1 MELRN
6 RGVDGAKE
14 GKEGLGGNSVEQGA
28 GQPQEGLRFLRPRE
42 GSRGPQRGQ
51 LESTASPTCFLWDLG
66 CIVGGKSTDRGSIQ
80 RGKSVCSTASLDPA
94 GPCGHRKPFRS
105 ILGGLPSPE
114 RQEAR
119 SQPHWEHHTRGLFW
133 ERPGRFVEIFYSA
146 RKAFIVSSKPQKPKA
161 TNGPGKH
168 SEVFEWTEK
177 VNMEHDKR
185 AFISPRS
192 GSHPRGGLL
201 ASQSHQAFQK
211 FIKATRS
218 HEKHSR

>member
-1 MELRN
+1 MGEECLLYSFFGPCWPVRTQKALSLYPG
-6 RGVDGAKE
+6 RP
-14 GKEGLGGNSVEQGA
+14 
-28 GQPQEGLRFLRPRE
+28 PQPRE
-42 GSRGPQRGQ
+42 
-51 LESTASPTCFLWDLG
+51 A
-66 CIVGGKSTDRGSIQ
+66 GSI
-80 RGKSVCSTASLDPA
+80 
-94 GPCGHRKPFRS
+94 
-105 ILGGLPSPE
+105 
-114 RQEAR
+114 
-119 SQPHWEHHTRGLFW
+119 SQLHWGHHTQGLFW
-133 ERPGRFVEIFYSA
+133 ERPGRFAEIFYSA

-185 AFISPRS
+185 AFISPCS
-192 GSHPRGGLL
+192 GSHPRGGML